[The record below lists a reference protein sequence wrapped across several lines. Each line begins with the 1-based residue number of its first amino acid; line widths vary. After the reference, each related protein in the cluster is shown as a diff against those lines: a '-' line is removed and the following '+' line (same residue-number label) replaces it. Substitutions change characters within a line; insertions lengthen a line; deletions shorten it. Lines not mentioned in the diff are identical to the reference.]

1 MAYGLWP
8 DFEIIISLITII
20 DSKVFVRQ
28 LGLSLFRQLDNWR
41 ETKLQVNEVARSFF
55 IRHIEGLLLQSSFH
69 YLADLPTSYSRR
81 LRLYLY
87 L

>member
-1 MAYGLWP
+1 MTELFSWP

-55 IRHIEGLLLQSSFH
+55 IRHIEGLLLISLH
-69 YLADLPTSYSRR
+69 HILAGLGYICICKDTSRV
-81 LRLYLY
+81 
-87 L
+87 